1 MTTAPEDA
9 YLVRA
14 AVGGDRQAFAVIY
27 DRYSNRL
34 HDFCVGMLRDRDT
47 AADCVQDTFVT
58 AATKL
63 AQLREPERLRS
74 WLYAIAR
81 SECLARLRSR
91 QREHLSEDLP
101 EMPSEDADLATLA
114 GRTELAELIGAACG
128 GLADRDRAVLEL
140 AYRQG
145 LDGPDLADA
154 LGVTAKNANT
164 LVERMRDTIE
174 RSLGALLV
182 CRGVQADPARCSE
195 LAELLGDW
203 DGAMT
208 VLLRKRAARHID
220 GCAVCSAERGRL
232 VTPAALLGSVPVII
246 PAPAWLREQTL
257 QDIDWPPAADTG
269 ETWWPE
275 GDFDTADLQSAASR
289 RVMRG
294 AAAVGLIAIGVG
306 AAVLLA
312 RPQAVTVVPVDA
324 TVKMTQTTTTSPS
337 TAAPPPPPPTA
348 TTPTT
353 TTPSALP
360 RSGAP
365 PTTTTFAAPAPTVP
379 TTDDSEPAAPTTT
392 APPSVSRT
400 QPTTQTSVPQPDRQP
415 PEEQPDQPDQDVQ
428 EPIVPTVP
436 SPPPDKPSVPT
447 IERPTPGEVAPI
459 SPCTPLNPCQDGPPV
474 FS

>member
-9 YLVRA
+9 SLVRA
-14 AVGGDRQAFAVIY
+14 AVGGDRQAFAAIY
-27 DRYSNRL
+27 DRYSDRL
-34 HDFCVGMLRDRDT
+34 HDFCVGMLRDRDS

-63 AQLREPERLRS
+63 AQLREPDRLRS

-91 QREHLSEDLP
+91 KREHLSEDLP
-101 EMPSEDADLATLA
+101 EMPSDDADLATLA
-114 GRTELAELIGAACG
+114 GRTELAELIAAACG

-154 LGVTAKNANT
+154 LGVTARNANT

-182 CRGVQADPARCSE
+182 CRGVKADPARCSE

-203 DGAMT
+203 DGTMT

-220 GCAVCSAERGRL
+220 GCPVCGEERGRL
-232 VTPAALLGSVPVII
+232 VTPAALLGSAPVII

-257 QDIDWPPAADTG
+257 DEIDWPPAADTG
-269 ETWWPE
+269 ESWWPE
-275 GDFDTADLQSAASR
+275 ADFDTADLQPPASR
-289 RVMRG
+289 RVVRG
-294 AAAVGLIAIGVG
+294 AAAVGLVALGVG
-306 AAVLLA
+306 AAVLLV
-312 RPQAVTVVPVDA
+312 RPQTVSVVPVDA
-324 TVKMTQTTTTSPS
+324 TVEMTQTTTTSPS
-337 TAAPPPPPPTA
+337 TTAPPPPTTTA
-348 TTPTT
+348 PPTT

-365 PTTTTFAAPAPTVP
+365 PTTTTFVAPAPIVT
-379 TTDDSEPAAPTTT
+379 TTDDPEPAAPTTT

-415 PEEQPDQPDQDVQ
+415 PEQQPDEPDDDAG
-428 EPIVPTVP
+428 EPNVPTVP
-436 SPPPDKPSVPT
+436 STPPDKPSVPT
-447 IERPTPGEVAPI
+447 IERPSPGEVAPI
-459 SPCTPLNPCQDGPPV
+459 NPCTPLNPCQDGPPV

>member
-1 MTTAPEDA
+1 MTPAPDDA
-9 YLVRA
+9 HLVRA
-14 AVGGDRQAFAVIY
+14 AVGGDRQAFAAIY
-27 DRYSNRL
+27 DRYADRL
-34 HDFCVGMLRDRDT
+34 HDFCVGMLRNRDA

-63 AQLREPERLRS
+63 PQLREPDRLRP
-74 WLYAIAR
+74 WLYAVAR
-81 SECLARLRSR
+81 SECMARLRGW
-91 QREHLSEDLP
+91 QREQLSEELP

-114 GRTELAELIGAACG
+114 GRTELAELISEACG

-154 LGVTAKNANT
+154 LGVTARNANT
-164 LVERMRDTIE
+164 LVERMRDTME

-182 CRGVQADPARCSE
+182 CRRVTADPARCTE
-195 LAELLGDW
+195 LAELLADW
-203 DGAMT
+203 DGKMT

-220 GCAVCSAERGRL
+220 GCAVCSEARGRL

-257 QDIDWPPAADTG
+257 TDIDWPPPAEGGESG

-275 GDFDTADLQSAASR
+275 SDFDTRDLRGATAG

-294 AAAVGLIAIGVG
+294 AAAVGLVAIGVG
-306 AAVLLA
+306 AALLLA
-312 RPQAVTVVPVDA
+312 QPRTVSVVPVDA
-324 TVKMTQTTTTSPS
+324 TVQMTTNATATTSPTPS
-337 TAAPPPPPPTA
+337 RTPPPTA
-348 TTPTT
+348 TTA
-353 TTPSALP
+353 PSALP
-360 RSGAP
+360 RSAPP
-365 PTTTTFAAPAPTVP
+365 PTTTTFVAPEPTVTT
-379 TTDDSEPAAPTTT
+379 TTDEPEPATTT

-400 QPTTQTSVPQPDRQP
+400 QPTTRTSTPQPEREP
-415 PEEQPDQPDQDVQ
+415 AEEQPVD
-428 EPIVPTVP
+428 EPSEPTTP
-436 SPPPDKPSVPT
+436 STQPDKPSVPT

-459 SPCTPLNPCQDGPPV
+459 NPCTPLNPCEDGGPV